1 MYRLDPIFAKYF
13 ICVQDNL
20 IQVSN
25 NLDDLT
31 PERLSPGQSIY
42 EVFDMCGG
50 ETLFKLRFHEGD
62 AFTGCK
68 YMHMKS
74 MLKIHQKT
82 DIYCYDKSS
91 YNWIKELIN
100 TDLQKSNNIIQY
112 KIHQKF

>member
-13 ICVQDNL
+13 ISIQENL

-25 NLDDLT
+25 NLEDLIT
-31 PERLSPGQSIY
+31 EEHTLTHSQHIY

-62 AFTGCK
+62 AFTGFK

-91 YNWIKELIN
+91 YNWIKQLIN
-100 TDLQKSNNIIQY
+100 ADSDNIIQC